1 MCWPIRRAPTSLA
14 DSCLPGR
21 QNPLWFSQPDATWEH
36 FPESDALGWGVWPGV
51 ETPFFSGGTFAAVIY
66 PKNLSHHPWE
76 QGQPFLCLHPS
87 HQSRFG
93 FFCKSLVIRLL
104 FNEPSIDY
112 LGLIFCILIL
122 ICLLLG
128 GGKYNIHLL
137 YHHLWFDSR
146 NYFKT
151 KCLIIF
157 FFRNIRSNTEIS
169 VQLKK
174 ERWSQYDSHIFVF
187 MF

>member
-1 MCWPIRRAPTSLA
+1 MGTFSWIWCSGLGSLA
-14 DSCLPGR
+14 RGRNPILLRGNLCSCDIP
-21 QNPLWFSQPDATWEH
+21 PESQPPPMRAG
-36 FPESDALGWGVWPGV
+36 PALFVSP
-51 ETPFFSGGTFAAVIY
+51 PF
-66 PKNLSHHPWE
+66 
-76 QGQPFLCLHPS
+76 
-87 HQSRFG
+87 QSLFG

-112 LGLIFCILIL
+112 LHLIFYILVL

-137 YHHLWFDSR
+137 CHHLWFDSR

-151 KCLIIF
+151 KCLVIF
-157 FFRNIRSNTEIS
+157 LCRNIRSNAGIS